1 MRKMLSGQPTAL
13 RHTLELDIKL
23 LMAKAQTD
31 ARQAK
36 TIYGEPLPADLEE
49 CALKLQEMDMKKRTE
64 IDELRA
70 QIREIE
76 AARHLVGSMQ
86 MNLDAV
92 KKLDDAI
99 DSLVGRP
106 VSCAKKPSP

>member
-1 MRKMLSGQPTAL
+1 M
-13 RHTLELDIKL
+13 
-23 LMAKAQTD
+23 
-31 ARQAK
+31 
-36 TIYGEPLPADLEE
+36 PADLEE